1 MNLFSLKSKILTRLG
16 TKLPDVTRTFTELV
30 EFNAVTSSPLLTDV
44 SLASASR
51 QHFNI
56 FLPEG
61 KNKEIKQCMD

>member
-30 EFNAVTSSPLLTDV
+30 EFNAVASSPLVTEA

-51 QHFNI
+51 QHFKI
-56 FLPEG
+56 VLPER
-61 KNKEIKQCMD
+61 KHKEIKQLMD